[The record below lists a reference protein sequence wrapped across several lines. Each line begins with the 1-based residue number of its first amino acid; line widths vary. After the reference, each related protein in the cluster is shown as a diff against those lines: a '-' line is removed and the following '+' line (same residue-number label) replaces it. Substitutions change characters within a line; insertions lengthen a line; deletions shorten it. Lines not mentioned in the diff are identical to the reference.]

1 MLKWF
6 EAETNTSAF
15 EIGESSNPNS
25 KWVEPSVCN
34 LELLDVSTGFFIK
47 KTRSQKCHGSET
59 DGERNYSI
67 SLSALV

>member
-47 KTRSQKCHGSET
+47 
-59 DGERNYSI
+59 N
-67 SLSALV
+67 